1 MEGIET
7 ARDKRMARNAPGKHF
22 RKGISLPEIIRMFPD
37 DEAAK
42 QWFTEERWPKGP
54 DCPHCGSTNVL
65 SGAKHVMPYRCREKG
80 CHKRFSVRSK
90 TCMEASHIG
99 FQGWA
104 IAIYQI
110 AVSLK
115 GVSSMR
121 LHRDLDIT
129 QKSAWHLAMRL
140 RKALENSGETVKF
153 AEAEIDETYIGGIE
167 KNKHRRKRLR
177 SGRGGVGKSIVAAA
191 KGRETGRIVAEVVPD
206 TKGDVAGFRQKAHDR
221 RALSTRTRIRPMWG
235 LGKRA
240 VARTRR
246 CATGWAS
253 TYVRERAHT
262 NGVESFWATVERG
275 HKGVFHKFSKK
286 HLQRYVDEFAGKHN
300 ARNWDTIDQM
310 RSIYRRMIGKRLK
323 YEDLIADNGARKA

>member
-22 RKGISLPEIIRMFPD
+22 RKGISLPEIIRMLPD

-42 QWFTEERWPKGP
+42 QWFNEERWPKGP

-99 FQGWA
+99 VQGWA

-121 LHRDLDIT
+121 LQRDLDIT

-206 TKGDVAGFRQKAHDR
+206 TKAATLRGFAR
-221 RALSTRTRIRPMWG
+221 RHTTDEHCLHGREFGLCGAWGRGRSHARGGVPRGGPVRTLGSGRTRTGSRVSGRRWSADT
-235 LGKRA
+235 RA
-240 VARTRR
+240 SFISSARSTFSGTLMSSLASTTRGIGTRLTR
-246 CATGWAS
+246 CAQ
-253 TYVRERAHT
+253 Y
-262 NGVESFWATVERG
+262 TV
-275 HKGVFHKFSKK
+275 
-286 HLQRYVDEFAGKHN
+286 A
-300 ARNWDTIDQM
+300 
-310 RSIYRRMIGKRLK
+310 
-323 YEDLIADNGARKA
+323 